1 MWNRKLGFVEQDVL
15 MLGTPEVP
23 VYLIRHGKTW
33 TLVEGGVTML
43 TPRVLG
49 QLLAMVEDLST
60 IKSWVITHAHYD
72 HCGMLSTLYPFL
84 PDVRV
89 YASHKSAEAFKSSG
103 AQRVIR
109 HLNQKVGAL
118 WGLIDHEFSSP
129 TVEVP
134 LVQIPVIGLNDGD
147 TIDLGQSGSLV
158 AFTTPGHSACS
169 MSFHEPRRGWLF
181 AGDAMGEL
189 QRPGQWC
196 PLVFDD
202 FGDYRASLHR
212 IARLRLNYL
221 FLGHHGVLTH
231 GEAQN
236 APSDA
241 LEAAYQFKAQACI
254 AQNQGQQALETF
266 VGAQSSRFAPASE
279 KFVSQQLHRQS
290 MLQMTQLFISEND
303 NPSLVSFGFATA
315 EQSLN
320 LQSFNTT
327 MRRSA

>member
-1 MWNRKLGFVEQDVL
+1 MWNRKLGFIEKDVL

-33 TLVEGGVTML
+33 TLVEGGLTTL

-89 YASHKSAEAFKSSG
+89 YASPKTADAFKSSG

-109 HLNQKVGAL
+109 HLNNQADAL
-118 WGLIDHEFSSP
+118 WGLVDNKFSSATP
-129 TVEVP
+129 ELLLGDIPIMELDEGDAVE
-134 LVQIPVIGLNDGD
+134 
-147 TIDLGQSGSLV
+147 LGTSGSLV
-158 AFTTPGHSACS
+158 AMSTPGHSACS
-169 MSFHEPRRGWLF
+169 MSFYEPSRGWLF

-189 QRPGQWC
+189 QQPGHWC

-202 FGDYRASLHR
+202 FGDYRASLEA
-212 IARLRLNYL
+212 ISNLRLNSL
-221 FLGHHGVLTH
+221 FLGHHGSLNEK
-231 GEAQN
+231 EARN
-236 APSDA
+236 APMDA
-241 LEAAYQFKAQACI
+241 LQAAYQFKAQAG
-254 AQNQGQQALETF
+254 AALSQGQESLIDF
-266 VGAQSSRFAPASE
+266 VVGQSSQYAPVSQN
-279 KFVSQQLHRQS
+279 FVSRDLHYQS
-290 MLQMTQLFISEND
+290 MLKMARLLTSEIEN
-303 NPSLVSFGFATA
+303 SSFPGRGFATS
-315 EQSLN
+315 EQPLISK
-320 LQSFNTT
+320 SFKTT